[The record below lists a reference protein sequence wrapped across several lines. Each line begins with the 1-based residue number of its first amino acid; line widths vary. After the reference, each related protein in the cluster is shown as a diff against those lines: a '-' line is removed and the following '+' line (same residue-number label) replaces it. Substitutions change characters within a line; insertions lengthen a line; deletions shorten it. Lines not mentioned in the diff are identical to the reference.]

1 MDLVMEHTKQQVQW
15 NHLLDS
21 IKDTSLSC
29 LLTIK
34 FPSTSFTTATS
45 WTSRFSRPTATDTG
59 QKKNKRLQKD
69 YLVHFLSSRS
79 YIHYIPYLPS
89 WYPVWTSTAHTACTI
104 ACAVSTDGA
113 DHALIQLPLVH
124 PWLAHHA
131 LFLLLLQLI
140 LQIFIH
146 GCGHVLHTKGYTK
159 KTQQLS

>member
-1 MDLVMEHTKQQVQW
+1 MESSPWQHQRYLSVLPPDHQVPE
-15 NHLLDS
+15 H
-21 IKDTSLSC
+21 
-29 LLTIK
+29 K
-34 FPSTSFTTATS
+34 FYNSHKLNIQILQTHSHRYWS
-45 WTSRFSRPTATDTG
+45 
-59 QKKNKRLQKD
+59 KKNKRLQKD